1 MCSKCVELTLAG
13 FAHIVTRFPE
23 VVELKRMIGDID
35 CLLKD
40 VVTDS
45 PPKDAFYKCLIAAV
59 DLNDGSS
66 SFAMEAIN
74 WTTALP
80 LGEAR

>member
-1 MCSKCVELTLAG
+1 MFSRFVELTLVG

-23 VVELKRMIGDID
+23 VVELKRMSGDID
-35 CLLKD
+35 CLLKC
-40 VVTDS
+40 VVIDS
-45 PPKDAFYKCLIAAV
+45 PSKDAFYKCLIAAV

-74 WTTALP
+74 WTTAWP
-80 LGEAR
+80 LGEAS

>member
-1 MCSKCVELTLAG
+1 MFSRFVELTLVG
-13 FAHIVTRFPE
+13 FAHIVTKIPE
-23 VVELKRMIGDID
+23 IVELKRMSGDID
-35 CLLKD
+35 YLLRY

-45 PPKDAFYKCLIAAV
+45 PSKDAFYKCLIAAV

-80 LGEAR
+80 LGEAS

>member
-1 MCSKCVELTLAG
+1 MS
-13 FAHIVTRFPE
+13 
-23 VVELKRMIGDID
+23 GDID
-35 CLLKD
+35 YLLKN

-45 PPKDAFYKCLIAAV
+45 PSKDALYKCLIAAV
-59 DLNDGSS
+59 DHNDGSS

-80 LGEAR
+80 LGEAC

>member
-1 MCSKCVELTLAG
+1 MSG
-13 FAHIVTRFPE
+13 N
-23 VVELKRMIGDID
+23 ID
-35 CLLKD
+35 YLLKD

-80 LGEAR
+80 LGEAS

>member
-1 MCSKCVELTLAG
+1 MCSRYVELTLTE
-13 FAHIVTRFPE
+13 FAHIVRKFLE
-23 VVELKRMIGDID
+23 GLELKLMSGDID
-35 CLLKD
+35 YLLRY

-45 PPKDAFYKCLIAAV
+45 PSKDAFYKCLIAAV

-80 LGEAR
+80 LGEAS

>member
-1 MCSKCVELTLAG
+1 MS
-13 FAHIVTRFPE
+13 
-23 VVELKRMIGDID
+23 GDID
-35 CLLKD
+35 YLVKD

-45 PPKDAFYKCLIAAV
+45 PPKDAFYKGPITAV
-59 DLNDGSS
+59 DLNNGSS

-80 LGEAR
+80 LGEAS

>member
-1 MCSKCVELTLAG
+1 MS
-13 FAHIVTRFPE
+13 
-23 VVELKRMIGDID
+23 GDINY
-35 CLLKD
+35 LLKY

-45 PPKDAFYKCLIAAV
+45 PSKDAFYEWLIAAV

-66 SFAMEAIN
+66 SFAMEVIN

-80 LGEAR
+80 LGEAS

>member
-1 MCSKCVELTLAG
+1 
-13 FAHIVTRFPE
+13 
-23 VVELKRMIGDID
+23 MIGDID

-80 LGEAR
+80 LGEAS